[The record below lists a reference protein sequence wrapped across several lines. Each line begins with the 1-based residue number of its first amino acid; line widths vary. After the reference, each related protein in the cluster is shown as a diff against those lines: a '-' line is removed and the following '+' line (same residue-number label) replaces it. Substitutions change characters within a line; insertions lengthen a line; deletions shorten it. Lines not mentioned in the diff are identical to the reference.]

1 MEIGIGREGGFVS
14 LFFYVP
20 LLNFFNFL
28 FLGFFFFLLGRRRNA
43 VKQGSLMLME
53 AEQMWESKKARQQNV
68 WVFWNFFSSVLIFII
83 NSNKRLPLRQMLC

>member
-1 MEIGIGREGGFVS
+1 MLRIKKHSQGGGNRDREGRGFCFF
-14 LFFYVP
+14 FFYVP

-28 FLGFFFFLLGRRRNA
+28 FLGFFFFFLLGRRRNA

-68 WVFWNFFSSVLIFII
+68 WVFWNFFLFCVNIY
-83 NSNKRLPLRQMLC
+83 C